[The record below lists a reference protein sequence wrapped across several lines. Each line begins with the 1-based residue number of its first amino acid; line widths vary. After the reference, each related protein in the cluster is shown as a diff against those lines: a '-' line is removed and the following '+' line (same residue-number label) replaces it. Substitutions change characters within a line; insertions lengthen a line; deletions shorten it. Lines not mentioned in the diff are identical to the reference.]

1 MALTQSHSAM
11 LKRYMKEEIFETK
24 LAERSYIW
32 KNVKKSFD
40 WAGGVYEVPVR
51 KTGFS
56 SVQFATLPSASDIS
70 EAQEVMGTITSQKE
84 LIMSA
89 IFNERDLQRHG
100 YSEQTYLKNILQL
113 AEDLPLRAADQMES
127 ALLRGVGVIGIA
139 TADGAVGGTISVE
152 NPALF
157 QPDMKVSIIDDNT
170 AEVLGYVR
178 TVNINTGQLVIYT
191 ARTAGALVDLS
202 LYTTSQNAR
211 VRIVGSGTE
220 SFLDLRAAL
229 LPAAVAG
236 GSDTIYGLNKI
247 DSVNLQSKYVS
258 GAAYTAATI
267 LKDLLKEF
275 YANRKLGR
283 GNITEIWMSTGAF
296 ANAAINLEAGR
307 QYMVKDRSAG
317 YGFNSITLVGN
328 EGEVKLVGL
337 NSMPDSTAI
346 FVDWDAM
353 KFAGQKLK
361 KKLYGE
367 AGQEYFTVRN
377 TTGVQFISD
386 MVLAGDFVINPSKM
400 GIVHSIPSSVSV

>member
-1 MALTQSHSAM
+1 MALNQQHSAM
-11 LKRYMKEEIFETK
+11 LKRYMKEEIFDAK
-24 LAERSYIW
+24 LAERSYVW
-32 KNVKKSFD
+32 KNVKKNYD
-40 WAGGVYEVPVR
+40 WAGGVYEVPV
-51 KTGFS
+51 KKQGFS
-56 SVQFATLPSASDIS
+56 SVQFAALPSASDIA
-70 EAQEVMGTITSQKE
+70 EAAESMGTITSQKE

-89 IFNERDLQRHG
+89 IFNERDLARHG
-100 YSEQTYLKNILQL
+100 YSEQTYIKSILQM
-113 AEDLPLRAADQMES
+113 ADELPMVAADQIES
-127 ALLRGVGVIGIA
+127 ALLRGSGVIGKA
-139 TADGAVGGTISVE
+139 TANGHATDGITVE
-152 NPALF
+152 NPSLF
-157 QPDMKVSIIDDNT
+157 QPGQKVTVDDDNSS
-170 AEVLGYVR
+170 EVSGYVR
-178 TVNINTGQLVIYT
+178 TVDINTGILVIYD
-191 ARTAGALVDLS
+191 ARSGGSVVDLS
-202 LYTTSQNAR
+202 GYTTAQNA
-211 VRIVGSGTE
+211 VVKIVGASTE

-236 GSDTIYGLNKI
+236 GSATIYGLNK
-247 DSVNLQSKYVS
+247 SEHKTLQAKYVS
-258 GAAYTAATI
+258 GSGYTAATI

-337 NSMPDSTAI
+337 NSMPDDTAV
-346 FVDWDAM
+346 FVDWDAI

-361 KKLYGE
+361 KKMYGE

-386 MVLAGDFVINPSKM
+386 MVLAGDFVINPGKM
-400 GIVHSIPSSVSV
+400 GIVHSIPSSVSA